1 MIAKVIT
8 NNLLLTG
15 IDIGF
20 NQLRSHGIIQIANAL
35 KELSCLRKVSFNDNQ
50 LDEDSADGIAAMIAN
65 NCGIVQLLLS
75 NNQLKAIGTQKI
87 CKKLSQNT
95 TLKLLGLRKIKFT
108 EEAVGDILV
117 MIENNPLFE
126 SIDASHSKLKS
137 NGIVKIAS
145 ALKN

>member
-1 MIAKVIT
+1 M
-8 NNLLLTG
+8 
-15 IDIGF
+15 
-20 NQLRSHGIIQIANAL
+20 
-35 KELSCLRKVSFNDNQ
+35 SFNDNQ

-65 NCGIVQLLLS
+65 NCGIEQLLLS

-95 TLKLLGLRKIKFT
+95 TLDLRKIKFT
-108 EEAVGDILV
+108 EEAVGDISV

-137 NGIVKIAS
+137 NGIVKIAT